1 MSAAG
6 HQASQPPLRRDRQSA
21 VVAGV
26 CAGLGRRLGIDPI
39 ILRVIF
45 IAATAAGGLGVGLYL
60 LGWVA
65 MPAEGERRSGG
76 LRVPALPGGRDS
88 WTVAGGIGLLALAL
102 LLVFRQ
108 WGLWI
113 GDALVWPVVL
123 AAAGG
128 ALIWRQSANAADPAP
143 AREAPARVGGGSAL
157 GRAALGVALVVGAAL
172 LFLYFNDALRPAR
185 DVLLPAVV
193 VLVAGTLILAP
204 WWIRLVRGLADE
216 RAERVRSQERAELAA
231 HLHDSVLQTLALMQ
245 RRAENPR
252 EVAGLARRQER
263 ELRAW
268 LNGGRPLGER
278 GTLAAALELA
288 AAEVEENHGVA
299 VDVVTVGDCPLDAGA
314 EALVAATREAVVNA
328 AKFAGPEPVSRL
340 RGGRR
345 GARRG
350 VRPRP
355 RPGVRPRRG
364 PGGPAR
370 GARVDRGPHAP
381 PRRRRRRAHGRG
393 RRHRGRAAAGA
404 GAMTGPRPERRH
416 RRRPPAVPL
425 RRARRARRA
434 RRGARRRR
442 ATSRTPSA
450 ASSSWS
456 PTSCCSTSRCR
467 AAAACR

>member
-1 MSAAG
+1 MTPREFDPASLVAGLVVCGLGVLLLLDQVDAVDLRFGIPARHPRHGGRDHAGDRARRQATLSGPENMADMSAAG

-26 CAGLGRRLGIDPI
+26 CAGLGRRWGSTRSSCGSFPRRNRGRRARRRALP
-39 ILRVIF
+39 
-45 IAATAAGGLGVGLYL
+45 A
-60 LGWVA
+60 GWVA

-143 AREAPARVGGGSAL
+143 AREPRPPACGGGSAL
-157 GRAALGVALVVGAAL
+157 GRAALGVALVVGAGL

-268 LNGGRPLGER
+268 LNGGRR
-278 GTLAAALELA
+278 WASAA
-288 AAEVEENHGVA
+288 
-299 VDVVTVGDCPLDAGA
+299 
-314 EALVAATREAVVNA
+314 RW
-328 AKFAGPEPVSRL
+328 
-340 RGGRR
+340 RR
-345 GARRG
+345 RSSS
-350 VRPRP
+350 PRP
-355 RPGVRPRRG
+355 RWRR
-364 PGGPAR
+364 
-370 GARVDRGPHAP
+370 
-381 PRRRRRRAHGRG
+381 
-393 RRHRGRAAAGA
+393 
-404 GAMTGPRPERRH
+404 T
-416 RRRPPAVPL
+416 
-425 RRARRARRA
+425 
-434 RRGARRRR
+434 
-442 ATSRTPSA
+442 T
-450 ASSSWS
+450 AS
-456 PTSCCSTSRCR
+456 P
-467 AAAACR
+467 